1 VTELNGKVAVITGG
15 SMGIGEAVAKRFADE
30 GASVVLSSR
39 DGDRAEAAR
48 RRIGH
53 SERTLALAC
62 DVRNREEIE
71 RLLGLT
77 LHNFGR
83 VHIWINNAGYGL
95 HDSVADMDMA
105 AGRELFETNL
115 FGAVSGMQ
123 VVIPA
128 MVHQREGAIIN
139 ISSVAGHIPLPFSAA
154 YSATKFAL
162 NAFGKA
168 ARIELKGTGV
178 HVMTVCPGYVATDF
192 KQHIVRGQARRGL
205 ASPVQG
211 ITAERVAEAVLRG
224 YLKRKREVV
233 VPWRDRVFITLYQ
246 LVPGLVEYGMERMV
260 KAEPSSK

>member
-1 VTELNGKVAVITGG
+1 
-15 SMGIGEAVAKRFADE
+15 MGIGEAIAKRFANE
-30 GASVVLSSR
+30 GASVILSSR
-39 DGDRAEAAR
+39 DADRAEAAR
-48 RRIGH
+48 HRIGH
-53 SERTLALAC
+53 PERTLALAC

-71 RLLGLT
+71 HLLGLT

-83 VHIWINNAGYGL
+83 VDIWVNNAGYGL
-95 HDSVADMDMA
+95 HDSVADVDMA
-105 AGRELFETNL
+105 ANREVFETNL
-115 FGAVSGMQ
+115 FGAVSSMQ

-128 MVHQREGAIIN
+128 MVQQRAGVIIN

-192 KQHIVRGQARRGL
+192 KQHIVRGSTRRGL

-233 VPWRDRVFITLYQ
+233 VPWRDRIFITLYQ
-246 LVPGLVEYGMERMV
+246 LLPGLVEFGMGRMV
-260 KAEPSSK
+260 KADPSSK